1 MWKDDLLQI
10 YYHLNGKKI
19 ESPVNDKKL
28 ESSKK
33 DEVDITDSIFKT
45 ILETA
50 DMLKD
55 NMMDESLKESFRREL
70 DELAGYYV
78 ERMIE
83 LKSVRL
89 LQEESEYSIRM

>member
-10 YYHLNGKKI
+10 YNHINGKKI

-33 DEVDITDSIFKT
+33 DKVDITDSIFKT

-50 DMLKD
+50 DKLKD